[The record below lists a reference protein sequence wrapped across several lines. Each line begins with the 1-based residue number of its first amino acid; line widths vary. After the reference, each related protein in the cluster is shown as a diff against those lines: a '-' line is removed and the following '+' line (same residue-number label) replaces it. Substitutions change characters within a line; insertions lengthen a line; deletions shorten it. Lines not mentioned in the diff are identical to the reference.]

1 MAPLDPRYTKVG
13 FNLVSWHTRVIYVM
27 IKGYRTPELK
37 ISPLT
42 NLITLNTMVALPI
55 RNRVWLRS
63 RLSLGSGL
71 PDLGKNL
78 FVFIC

>member
-1 MAPLDPRYTKVG
+1 
-13 FNLVSWHTRVIYVM
+13 M
-27 IKGYRTPELK
+27 IKGWRTPELK

-55 RNRVWLRS
+55 RNRVGLRS
-63 RLSLGSGL
+63 GLSLGSGL